1 MKIEDKLL
9 KLRKEKGL
17 SQEEVADRLNVS
29 RQTISKWET
38 GQSSPDFDKI
48 IPLCE
53 LYEISSDEL
62 LTGKKKEEIVKE
74 EKEHENMKA
83 KGIGLSLGIYVLSI
97 ILFVFLISLAGVIV
111 ALGIF
116 FLGVILATA
125 LFIYTCVMYKGK
137 NDMKF
142 LKKLIKKIDSTV
154 ILVVLTFI
162 NLIFTWLRN
171 TWSWYNDTDIY
182 HDALLPIVKLLNNDY
197 ITGLLVVINIFIF
210 ILGIRFIINAFKS
223 KKEVLLK
230 VSFASLSILT
240 SYFAVEIFTNL
251 VLDYFLNI

>member
-97 ILFVFLISLAGVIV
+97 VLFVFLISLSGPVI

-116 FLGVILATA
+116 FFGVIIATA
-125 LFIYTCVMYKGK
+125 LFIYTCVMYKEK
-137 NDMKF
+137 NDMKL
-142 LKKLIKKIDSTV
+142 LKKLIKKIDSTG
-154 ILVVLTFI
+154 ILVVLTFL
-162 NLIFTWLRN
+162 NLFFDLLLN
-171 TWSWYNDTDIY
+171 TWFSYGEVY
-182 HDALLPIVKLLNNDY
+182 EEELGALINFLEPCIS
-197 ITGLLVVINIFIF
+197 IMVVLT
-210 ILGIRFIINAFKS
+210 ILTFVFGFRFIINAIKS
-223 KKEVLLK
+223 KKDKLLK
-230 VSFASLSILT
+230 ISFAIFSILT
-240 SYFAVEIFTNL
+240 SPFFMIVLLNFT
-251 VLDYFLNI
+251 LDFFKSYLFN

>member
-97 ILFVFLISLAGVIV
+97 VFFVLLLVFSNFVFAFGIFL
-111 ALGIF
+111 LGI
-116 FLGVILATA
+116 IIATA

-142 LKKLIKKIDSTV
+142 LKKLIKRIDSTV
-154 ILVVLTFI
+154 VLVSLTFI
-162 NLIFTWLRN
+162 SLFFDLLHNTWGYYNDYNEGELDFLGNLVGNTVGIIVILTILIF
-171 TWSWYNDTDIY
+171 
-182 HDALLPIVKLLNNDY
+182 V
-197 ITGLLVVINIFIF
+197 F
-210 ILGIRFIINAFKS
+210 GIRFIINSVKS
-223 KKEVLLK
+223 KKERLLK
-230 VSFASLSILT
+230 ISFAVFSILT
-240 SYFAVEIFTNL
+240 SPLVVEILINYTKQFFTSYL
-251 VLDYFLNI
+251 FS

>member
-38 GQSSPDFDKI
+38 GQSTPDFDKI
-48 IPLCE
+48 IPICE

-62 LTGKKKEEIVKE
+62 LTGKKKEELVKE
-74 EKEHENMKA
+74 EKEQENMKA
-83 KGIGLSLGIYVLSI
+83 KGIGLSLGLYVLSI
-97 ILFVFLISLAGVIV
+97 ILFVFLISLSGPVV

-116 FLGVILATA
+116 FLGIICATA

-154 ILVVLTFI
+154 IIVVLTFI
-162 NLIFTWLRN
+162 NLFFDLLHN
-171 TWSWYNDTDIY
+171 TWGYYNDY
-182 HDALLPIVKLLNNDY
+182 HNGELDFLGNFVGNSVG
-197 ITGLLVVINIFIF
+197 ITVVLT
-210 ILGIRFIINAFKS
+210 ILTFVFGVRYIINAIKS
-223 KKEVLLK
+223 KKERLLK
-230 VSFASLSILT
+230 ISFAITSILVSPIVMNILINYAKQFFT
-240 SYFAVEIFTNL
+240 SYLFS
-251 VLDYFLNI
+251 

>member
-9 KLRKEKGL
+9 KLRKEKRL
-17 SQEEVADRLNVS
+17 SQEEVAEKLNVS
-29 RQTISKWET
+29 RQTVSKWET
-38 GQSSPDFDKI
+38 GQSSPDLDKI

-62 LTGKKKEEIVKE
+62 LTGKKYEEVIKE
-74 EKEHENMKA
+74 EKEYENMKA

-116 FLGVILATA
+116 FLGVVLATT

-171 TWSWYNDTDIY
+171 TWSW
-182 HDALLPIVKLLNNDY
+182 
-197 ITGLLVVINIFIF
+197 
-210 ILGIRFIINAFKS
+210 
-223 KKEVLLK
+223 
-230 VSFASLSILT
+230 
-240 SYFAVEIFTNL
+240 
-251 VLDYFLNI
+251 

>member
-17 SQEEVADRLNVS
+17 SQEEVADILNVS

-38 GQSSPDFDKI
+38 GQSTPDFDKI
-48 IPLCE
+48 LPLCE

-62 LTGKKKEEIVKE
+62 LTGKKKEELIKE

-97 ILFVFLISLAGVIV
+97 VLFVLLLAFSDFVF
-111 ALGIF
+111 AFGIF
-116 FLGVILATA
+116 LLGVIIATA

-154 ILVVLTFI
+154 IMVVLTFI
-162 NLIFTWLRN
+162 NLFFDLLHN
-171 TWSWYNDTDIY
+171 TWGYYNDYNYGELDF
-182 HDALLPIVKLLNNDY
+182 LGNIVGDSVGF
-197 ITGLLVVINIFIF
+197 IVVLT
-210 ILGIRFIINAFKS
+210 ILTFVFGIRFIINTFKL
-223 KKEVLLK
+223 KKERLLRI
-230 VSFASLSILT
+230 SFAIFSILT
-240 SYFAVEIFTNL
+240 SPLVMNILINYTKQFFTSYL
-251 VLDYFLNI
+251 FS